1 VGVTPVAD
9 VGVAVAG
16 VVGLGVGFGVGVA
29 VGVLVGV
36 GVGVGVSVGVGV
48 GVSVGVGVGVS
59 VGVPRATLVF
69 FVTWRALAA
78 KELAFTRAREM
89 SKSKRLSATTMSCAK
104 GRALWLPSSF
114 VLLSM
119 RYKLPRRR
127 CVLVFPRVVYFYTS
141 VHASCANWHEGE
153 IVFILPLVTSVEVA
167 VLIVKK
173 GGQWYQ
179 WGCG

>member
-1 VGVTPVAD
+1 MGVTPVAD

-16 VVGLGVGFGVGVA
+16 VVGFGVGFGVGVA

-48 GVSVGVGVGVS
+48 GVGVSVDVGVGVS
-59 VGVPRATLVF
+59 VGVRGGATLVF

-78 KELAFTRAREM
+78 KELTFTRAREM
-89 SKSKRLSATTMSCAK
+89 SKRERLSAAIMSCAK

-119 RYKLPRRR
+119 RYKLPRRG
-127 CVLVFPRVVYFYTS
+127 CVCNGGFP
-141 VHASCANWHEGE
+141 ASC
-153 IVFILPLVTSVEVA
+153 IFTQVFILLARTGAKMKLCLYYPL
-167 VLIVKK
+167 
-173 GGQWYQ
+173 
-179 WGCG
+179 

>member
-16 VVGLGVGFGVGVA
+16 VVGFGVGFGVGVA

-59 VGVPRATLVF
+59 VGLPVLEGATLVV

-89 SKSKRLSATTMSCAK
+89 SKRERLSAATMSCAK

-119 RYKLPRRR
+119 RYKLPRRG
-127 CVLVFPRVVYFYTS
+127 CVCGGVSPRRVFFHKCSYFMRELARRRNC
-141 VHASCANWHEGE
+141 VHTTPCD
-153 IVFILPLVTSVEVA
+153 
-167 VLIVKK
+167 
-173 GGQWYQ
+173 
-179 WGCG
+179 

>member
-1 VGVTPVAD
+1 VTPAAD

-16 VVGLGVGFGVGVA
+16 VVGFGVGFG

-59 VGVPRATLVF
+59 VGVPRATLVV

-89 SKSKRLSATTMSCAK
+89 SKRKRLSATTMSCAK

-119 RYKLPRRR
+119 RYKLPRRG
-127 CVLVFPRVVYFYTS
+127 CVCGGVSPRRVFLHKCSYFMREL
-141 VHASCANWHEGE
+141 ARR
-153 IVFILPLVTSVEVA
+153 
-167 VLIVKK
+167 
-173 GGQWYQ
+173 
-179 WGCG
+179 

>member
-36 GVGVGVSVGVGV
+36 GVGVGVFVGVGV
-48 GVSVGVGVGVS
+48 GVSVGVS
-59 VGVPRATLVF
+59 VGVPGPGVAALVF
-69 FVTWRALAA
+69 FVTGRALAA

-119 RYKLPRRR
+119 RYKLPRRG
-127 CVLVFPRVVYFYTS
+127 CVCGGVSPRRVFLHKCSYFLREL
-141 VHASCANWHEGE
+141 ARR
-153 IVFILPLVTSVEVA
+153 
-167 VLIVKK
+167 
-173 GGQWYQ
+173 
-179 WGCG
+179 

>member
-16 VVGLGVGFGVGVA
+16 VVGFGVGFGVGVA
-29 VGVLVGV
+29 VGVLVAV

-59 VGVPRATLVF
+59 VGVSEGATLMF

-78 KELAFTRAREM
+78 KELAFTKAREM
-89 SKSKRLSATTMSCAK
+89 SKRKRLSAAIMSCAK

-119 RYKLPRRR
+119 RYILPRRG
-127 CVLVFPRVVYFYTS
+127 CVWWCVP
-141 VHASCANWHEGE
+141 ASC
-153 IVFILPLVTSVEVA
+153 IFTQVFILHARTGAKTKLCSYYP
-167 VLIVKK
+167 
-173 GGQWYQ
+173 
-179 WGCG
+179 